1 MSPECFELSIE
12 QQFSM
17 RKIELNTIDLSAE
30 QLRELF
36 VEISRQLLVKDNV
49 IRHLMKFD
57 SRKREATPTQLG

>member
-1 MSPECFELSIE
+1 MSPECFELSME

-17 RKIELNTIDLSAE
+17 RTILQRRGYANELNTHNLSAD

-49 IRHLMKFD
+49 IRHLMKNGF
-57 SRKREATPTQLG
+57 